1 MIWTVFLL
9 VQAVLLYLLV
19 THRSRSESDPPLDKG
34 AIPWLGHAIEFG
46 KDAAKFLNR
55 MKQKHGD
62 IFTVR
67 VVGRYVTVLL
77 DPHSYDCVIND
88 SDSLDFERYADVLM
102 ETIFKLR
109 LPHRQPA
116 RTKALMKRHFR
127 GMNLATLNE
136 TMCRH
141 LESLLKAEIPPNLK
155 YWKQKELFDFS
166 YGLLFKAGY
175 LTLFGG
181 EQNNNSA
188 DPTSVYDEYRKFD
201 NLLTKLARRTLKRD
215 ESRTA
220 QNARHRLWELLT
232 PAGQTEDSGSH
243 AWIYAYRRL
252 LQREGVDEEMQK
264 RAVLMQLWATQVSVR
279 SGWEMLCVLCL
290 GNIGRLMEIS
300 RSYLLY
306 RMNLL
311 ELELQY
317 SASLH
322 MRGNIGP
329 AAFWLLGFLLTNPEA
344 LSAVRSEFKQIA
356 QMETSGTSLLH
367 SRGNTPVFDSVLEET
382 LRLTAAPFI
391 TREVVQEKTIQMA
404 NGQKYHLRKGD
415 RVCLFPFTSP
425 QMDPEIHPEPQKFQ
439 FDRFLNKD
447 GSAKKDFYKGGRKLK
462 YYTMPWG
469 AGTNGCVGKQF
480 AINTIRQ
487 FVYLVLDMD
496 LELCDIDAQ
505 MPEINTS
512 RYGFGMLQP
521 KGDLLVR
528 MKARKTN

>member
-264 RAVLMQLWATQVSVR
+264 RAVLMQLWATQ
-279 SGWEMLCVLCL
+279 
-290 GNIGRLMEIS
+290 
-300 RSYLLY
+300 
-306 RMNLL
+306 
-311 ELELQY
+311 
-317 SASLH
+317 
-322 MRGNIGP
+322 GNIGP

>member
-9 VQAVLLYLLV
+9 VQAVLLYFFV
-19 THRSRSESDPPLDKG
+19 TQRSRSESDPPLDKG

-88 SDSLDFERYADVLM
+88 SDSLDFQRYADVLM
-102 ETIFKLR
+102 ERIFKLR
-109 LPHRQPA
+109 LPHVQPA
-116 RTKALMKRHFR
+116 QTKALMKQHFH
-127 GMNLATLNE
+127 GMNLAALND
-136 TMCRH
+136 TMSRH
-141 LESLLKAEIPPNLK
+141 LEALLKAEIPPNQK
-155 YWKQKELFDFS
+155 YWKQKQLFDFS

-188 DPTSVYDEYRKFD
+188 DPSSVYDEYRKFD
-201 NLLTKLARRTLKRD
+201 NLLTKLARRTLKP
-215 ESRTA
+215 EEKKTA
-220 QNARHRLWELLT
+220 QSARHKLCELLA
-232 PAGQTEDSGSH
+232 PAGQTEDSVSN
-243 AWIYAYRRL
+243 AWIRAYRQL
-252 LQREGVDEEMQK
+252 LQQEGADEEMQK
-264 RAVLMQLWATQVSVR
+264 RAVLLQLWATQ
-279 SGWEMLCVLCL
+279 
-290 GNIGRLMEIS
+290 GNV
-300 RSYLLY
+300 
-306 RMNLL
+306 
-311 ELELQY
+311 
-317 SASLH
+317 
-322 MRGNIGP
+322 GP
-329 AAFWLLGFLLTNPEA
+329 AAFWLLAFLLTNPEA
-344 LSAVRSEFKQIA
+344 MSAVRSEFKQ
-356 QMETSGTSLLH
+356 METSDASLLH
-367 SRGNTPVFDSVLEET
+367 SRGNAPVFDSALEET

-391 TREVVQEKTIQMA
+391 TREVVHGKTIQMA
-404 NGQKYHLRKGD
+404 NGQVYHLRKGD

-425 QMDPEIHPEPQKFQ
+425 QMDPEIYPEPQKFQ

-447 GSAKKDFYKGGRKLK
+447 GSAKRDFYKGGRRLK

-496 LELCDIDAQ
+496 LELCDINAP
-505 MPEINTS
+505 MPEIDTS

-521 KGDLLVR
+521 KGDLMVR
-528 MKARKTN
+528 IKARKID

>member
-1 MIWTVFLL
+1 MIFTVFLL
-9 VQAVLLYLLV
+9 VQVVLLYFLA
-19 THRSRSESDPPLDKG
+19 THRSRSERDPPLDKG

-77 DPHSYDCVIND
+77 DPHAYDCVIND
-88 SDSLDFERYADVLM
+88 SDSLDFQGYADVLM
-102 ETIFKLR
+102 ERIFMLR
-109 LPHRQPA
+109 LPHHQPA
-116 RTKALMKRHFR
+116 HTKALMKRHFL
-127 GMNLATLNE
+127 GINLAALNG
-136 TMCRH
+136 TMSRH
-141 LESLLKAEIPPNLK
+141 LEALLKAEIPPNQK
-155 YWKQKELFDFS
+155 YWKQTELFDFS
-166 YGLLFKAGY
+166 YGVLFKAGY

-188 DPTSVYDEYRKFD
+188 DPASVYDEYRRFD
-201 NLLTKLARRTLKRD
+201 NLLTKVARRSLKPEEKRTV
-215 ESRTA
+215 ES
-220 QNARHRLWELLT
+220 ARNRLWELLA
-232 PAGQTEDSGSH
+232 PAGQTEESGSN

-252 LQREGVDEEMQK
+252 LQREGADEEMQK
-264 RAVLMQLWATQVSVR
+264 RALLLQLWATQ
-279 SGWEMLCVLCL
+279 
-290 GNIGRLMEIS
+290 GNV
-300 RSYLLY
+300 
-306 RMNLL
+306 
-311 ELELQY
+311 
-317 SASLH
+317 
-322 MRGNIGP
+322 GP
-329 AAFWLLGFLLTNPEA
+329 AAFWLLGFLLTNPKA
-344 LSAVRSEFKQIA
+344 LSAVRSEFKQIS
-356 QMETSGTSLLH
+356 QMETTDASLLH
-367 SRGNTPVFDSVLEET
+367 YRGNTPVFDSALEET

-404 NGQKYHLRKGD
+404 NGQQYQLRKGD

-425 QMDPEIHPEPQKFQ
+425 QMDPEIYTEPQKFQ

-447 GSAKKDFYKGGRKLK
+447 GSAKRDFYKGGRRLK

-496 LELCDIDAQ
+496 LELCDINAH

-521 KGDLLVR
+521 KGDLFVR
-528 MKARKTN
+528 MKARKTH

>member
-1 MIWTVFLL
+1 MAEVPLKQVTAHGTSTHARQRQGQLPHEMIWTVFLL

-102 ETIFKLR
+102 ERIFKLR

-116 RTKALMKRHFR
+116 HTKALMKQHFQ
-127 GMNLATLNE
+127 GMNLATVNK

-141 LESLLKAEIPPNLK
+141 LEALLKAEIPPNQK

-175 LTLFGG
+175 LTLFGE

-215 ESRTA
+215 ESRTV
-220 QNARHRLWELLT
+220 QNAHHRLWELLT

-264 RAVLMQLWATQVSVR
+264 RAVLMQLWATQ
-279 SGWEMLCVLCL
+279 
-290 GNIGRLMEIS
+290 GNV
-300 RSYLLY
+300 
-306 RMNLL
+306 
-311 ELELQY
+311 
-317 SASLH
+317 
-322 MRGNIGP
+322 GP

-344 LSAVRSEFKQIA
+344 LSAVRSEFKHIA
-356 QMETSGTSLLH
+356 QMETSGTSFLH
-367 SRGNTPVFDSVLEET
+367 SRGNTPVFDSALEET

-469 AGTNGCVGKQF
+469 AGANGCVGKQF

-496 LELCDIDAQ
+496 LELCDINAQ

-521 KGDLLVR
+521 KGDLLVH